1 MSLEASEIVTNML
14 HGLRNDIIALHN
26 QYVNDMQ
33 SIIAKVEIRI
43 LELDTRLTAL
53 ERANETSSVK

>member
-33 SIIAKVEIRI
+33 SLISRVEIRI
-43 LELDTRLTAL
+43 IELDARLAAL
-53 ERANETSSVK
+53 EQANEASKQP

>member
-14 HGLRNDIIALHN
+14 HGLHQDIIALHN

-33 SIIAKVEIRI
+33 AIISQVEIRI
-43 LELDTRLTAL
+43 IELAVRVEAL
-53 ERANETSSVK
+53 EQANKASDQP